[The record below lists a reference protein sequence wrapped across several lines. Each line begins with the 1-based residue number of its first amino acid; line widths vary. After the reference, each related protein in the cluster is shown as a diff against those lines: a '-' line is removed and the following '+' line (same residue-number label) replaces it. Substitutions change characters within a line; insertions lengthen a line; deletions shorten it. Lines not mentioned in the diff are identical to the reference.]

1 MIGKTWKWC
10 LDPHTEDE
18 IRERVLTDYNDI
30 CFNYLCSYSPMS
42 EEFRKELAVL
52 SLGKTVVLPG
62 SDGNDGEI
70 IIVPYITKK
79 NYKKVYPIFRNMYF
93 WVQGG
98 FKGAPDLKALDIVGL
113 KKSLNTSLENAC
125 KRKEKL
131 KNAIAGVDE
140 ELNDPKIDEDKTKSL
155 TEDKIKL
162 LIEKKVKLLTEKKE
176 RLFMM
181 LNNTDNTINDYRNE
195 LLDLDSLYEGH
206 EIKDKRLMDDLQDIF
221 TDRLPIR

>member
-18 IRERVLTDYNDI
+18 IRERVLTDYGDI

-62 SDGNDGEI
+62 SDGKDGEI

-79 NYKKVYPIFRNMYF
+79 NYKRVYPILRNMYF

-98 FKGAPDLKALDIVGL
+98 FKGEPDLKALEIVGL
-113 KKSLNTSLENAC
+113 KKSLNTSLANAC
-125 KRKEKL
+125 KRKDKI
-131 KNAIAGVDE
+131 KNAIAGIDE
-140 ELNDPKIDEDKTKSL
+140 ELNDPKIDEDKTKLL
-155 TEDKIKL
+155 TEKDKAKL
-162 LIEKKVKLLTEKKE
+162 LSEKKEKLLEKKE
-176 RLFMM
+176 RLFTMF
-181 LNNTDNTINDYRNE
+181 NNTDNTINDYRNE
-195 LLDLDSLYEGH
+195 LRDLDSLYEGH
-206 EIKDKRLMDDLQDIF
+206 EIKDKRLMEDLQDIF
-221 TDRLPIR
+221 MDRLPIR